1 MTRVETLKE
10 QIELLRRL
18 ATTFDTP
25 SIKQD
30 LLKLAD
36 RCECLAAKIASE
48 PRDPRH
54 TPIDELATSD
64 ST

>member
-18 ATTFDTP
+18 ASTFDTP
-25 SIKQD
+25 VIKED
-30 LLKLAD
+30 LLRLAD
-36 RCECLAAKIASE
+36 RCEHLLAEIASE

-54 TPIDELATSD
+54 KPINEPASSG